1 MNYCEKFRIK
11 PGSKVKLAAFDPD
24 ARDGQHDKHSAAAES
39 EALRKRMQGLQ
50 FQLYA
55 ENKRSLLICLQAM
68 DAGGKDGTIRHV
80 VGPLNPQGTRVHCF
94 KQPSSLEAAHDFLWR
109 VHRQVPA
116 RGEIV
121 IFNRSHYEDVLVVRV
136 HELVPKQVWSRRFRL
151 INEFEKNLA
160 AGHTQ
165 ILKFFLHISKD
176 EQLERFRRRL
186 DDPARHW
193 KISAADYSERE
204 LWPQYQKAYEEALS
218 RTSTEHAPWFVI
230 PANRKWF
237 RNLAI
242 SKIITETLESLEM
255 AFPPPSVDL
264 DEVRRLY
271 HAAASEEEGKQ

>member
-1 MNYCEKFRIK
+1 MTYSERFVVE
-11 PGSKVKLAAFDPD
+11 PGSKVELDKIDAGFKGEHESHQRALPEIGRYCQKL
-24 ARDGQHDKHSAAAES
+24 S
-39 EALRKRMQGLQ
+39 ELQ
-50 FQLYA
+50 YLLYA
-55 ENKRSLLICLQAM
+55 EDKRSLLICLQAM
-68 DAGGKDGTIRHV
+68 DAGGKDGSIRHV
-80 VGPLNPQGTRVHCF
+80 VGPLTPQGPRVHCF
-94 KQPSSLEAAHDFLWR
+94 KPPTSQEAAHDFLWR

-116 RGEIV
+116 RGEFV
-121 IFNRSHYEDVLVVRV
+121 IYNRSHYEDVLVVRV